1 MVKYRAAVAF
11 MLAMIA
17 VVLVGFSSVAEAK
30 TLSYTPA
37 QVEEIQTYAADV
49 SELRDRLPE
58 LAKLIQD
65 ENWTFARNFIHGPL
79 GELRAKMAYISRSLI
94 PTEQAKAR
102 EQANETFKSLVAID
116 AAADKKDYKAAIR
129 NFGKAVKSLDAFLDL
144 VPQA

>member
-17 VVLVGFSSVAEAK
+17 VVLVGFSGVAEAK

-37 QVEEIQTYAADV
+37 QVEEIQTYAAEV

-65 ENWTFARNFIHGPL
+65 ENWTFARNFIHGPM
-79 GELRAKMAYISRSLI
+79 GELRAKMAYISRSLL

-116 AAADKKDYKAAIR
+116 AAAEKKDYKAAIR

-144 VPQA
+144 VPKA